1 MEISKIMFKFVFIK
15 WLTSNMKT
23 LFTLSSKE
31 LSKKIRYIQVKL
43 WRPLV
48 YRK

>member
-1 MEISKIMFKFVFIK
+1 MLKFTFIK

-31 LSKKIRYIQVKL
+31 LSKKSGIYKL
-43 WRPLV
+43 SCVHNILENILIFII
-48 YRK
+48 